1 MIGIYKIT
9 SPSGKVYIGQSI
21 DIKKRFRQYFFL
33 HCKQQYKIY
42 NSLKKYGVENHIFQ
56 VVEECNIGLLNE
68 RERYWQEYYNV
79 IGTNGLNLKLTET
92 TDKNGFFSSEIK
104 NKISLANKGKKR
116 TEEQIKKMSESL
128 KGRTPY
134 NKGLKMS
141 EEQKKKLSKIH
152 SGKKRKPL
160 SLETKNKISLAQK
173 NKPRKKHTD
182 ESKNKISLALKGRKG
197 NPTRSLLLIDLNT
210 GVFYDSIRE
219 YCNLYNLKHPT
230 IYNILKG
237 KYKNEKFNNL
247 KII

>member
-1 MIGIYKIT
+1 MTGIYKIT
-9 SPSGKVYIGQSI
+9 SPSGKNYIGQSI
-21 DIKKRFRQYFFL
+21 NIEKRFKQYFFL
-33 HCKQQYKIY
+33 NCKQQYKIY

-56 VVEECNIGLLNE
+56 VIEECNIELLNE
-68 RERYWQEYYNV
+68 RERYWQDFYNV
-79 IGTNGLNLKLTET
+79 IKNGLNLKLTKT

-104 NKISLANKGKKR
+104 NKISLANKGKTR
-116 TEEQIKKMSESL
+116 TEEQIKKMSELS

-141 EEQKKKLSKIH
+141 EEQKNKLSKIH

-160 SLETKNKISLAQK
+160 TLETKNKISFSQK

-182 ESKNKISLALKGRKG
+182 ESKNKISLALKGRNG
-197 NPTRSLLLIDLNT
+197 NPTRSLLLIDLDT

-247 KII
+247 KLI